1 MLETSSATER
11 PATCHITPNPTEAPN
26 RASAT
31 TVCAALIPLARLA
44 SGTILLAS
52 AASTP
57 SVAA

>member
-1 MLETSSATER
+1 MVMTTSAVVS
-11 PATCHITPNPTEAPN
+11 PWNCHITPNATEAPN
-26 RASAT
+26 RAVAT

-44 SGTILLAS
+44 TGTSWLAR